1 MINKST
7 LISFSQKNN
16 YILDCIYSNIKRKFD
31 WLRIGQ
37 SILSMLPLTG
47 QENHSLSATCMLV
60 QGYPFLCRWLHENP
74 IFWSRLGRS
83 QANPLFIAAWRFAV
97 WILYGWIISGG
108 DLCCIGDDSLQCS
121 GILNFLGSEL
131 VFKSKNLNA
140 KKQLWISFAAEIGS

>member
-16 YILDCIYSNIKRKFD
+16 YILDCIDSNIKRKFD
-31 WLRIGQ
+31 WLRIGR
-37 SILSMLPLTG
+37 SILSMLSFDGARESLFVSHMHVSSGVSLPLQMTPWKS
-47 QENHSLSATCMLV
+47 H
-60 QGYPFLCRWLHENP
+60 FLIAFRKEP
-74 IFWSRLGRS
+74 GES
-83 QANPLFIAAWRFAV
+83 PLYRFAV

-140 KKQLWISFAAEIGS
+140 KKQLWISFAAKIGS